1 VDWPHGNTGV
11 IVGSESVLVIDSD
24 FYPSRAAADIA
35 LIRKV
40 TQTPVRF
47 LVNTHWHG
55 DHTHGNAVYRS
66 TFKDLQIVG
75 AQPNQH
81 IIALNQA
88 RYPRNVVAP
97 GSPVRAQ
104 VVSDQAMLAR
114 GTDSTGRKLTDAER
128 RLLAQVIAE
137 HETQLREFA
146 EVVVAPPPRLFDI
159 SLTLYLGAK
168 VVELLNGGRE
178 NRPADVTVYVPN
190 DRVLFTGDIVVHP
203 VPYVFGAYPGPW
215 IPVLRSLE
223 SMPLNAV
230 VPGHGPVMRDHRY
243 LTLMRELFEAT
254 ATRVTE
260 LARQGKSFGDIA
272 RLIDLSDFRA
282 RFVPAGDVTAA
293 EYWDASIKDGLVDRT
308 YQCVTGYRC

>member
-1 VDWPHGNTGV
+1 MFLCCAAPLGAQAGSQDIVVRDSAARLHRIADGVFAIIHDDAIHSWPSGAVDWPHGNTGV
-11 IVGSESVLVIDSD
+11 IVGSESALVIDSD

-40 TQTPVRF
+40 TQTPVRY

-55 DHTHGNAVYRS
+55 DHTHGNAVYRR
-66 TFKDLQIVG
+66 TFKDLQIVV

-81 IIALNQA
+81 FIALNQA
-88 RYPRNVVAP
+88 RFPRNVIAA

-104 VVSDQAMLAR
+104 VASDQAMLAR
-114 GTDSTGRKLTDAER
+114 GTDSTGRRLTDSER

-146 EVVVAPPPRLFDI
+146 EVVVAPPTMLFDT
-159 SLTLYLGAK
+159 SLTLDLGGK
-168 VVELLNGGRE
+168 VVELRNWGRA
-178 NRPADVTVYVPN
+178 NSPADVTVYVPN

-203 VPYVFGAYPGPW
+203 VPYVFGAYPGLW

-223 SMPLNAV
+223 SMPVKVV
-230 VPGHGPVMRDHRY
+230 VPG
-243 LTLMRELFEAT
+243 
-254 ATRVTE
+254 
-260 LARQGKSFGDIA
+260 
-272 RLIDLSDFRA
+272 
-282 RFVPAGDVTAA
+282 
-293 EYWDASIKDGLVDRT
+293 WDASIKDGLVERT